1 MDGEIAFRELKNLKG
16 FTIVVGKRK
25 RTRYKKFRSK
35 PDKKRIKIYYLL
47 PVIFVGILLV
57 FIKLSQNKKIES
69 ENKTESIPIN
79 NFKAVDD
86 YSLYYIPIVV
96 NDFSS
101 YSKGDKIENS
111 MLIKLGVWSILCTDE
126 TEKYEAFDGE
136 LVIPAEVIEEKIKKL
151 FSKDIV
157 IKNETV
163 QEEKYSIIY
172 DDETQVYIIKTIGLT
187 PRYTPHLESAETKRN
202 ETILTVG
209 CHKSE
214 NYKQD
219 SSGNIVIPEA
229 EKRLIITLSKD
240 ENGYHISEISG

>member
-1 MDGEIAFRELKNLKG
+1 MRG

-25 RTRYKKFRSK
+25 RKKYKKFK
-35 PDKKRIKIYYLL
+35 TKYGKKKIKFYYFL
-47 PVIFVGILLV
+47 PFVFIGVLLV
-57 FIKLSQNKKIES
+57 FIKLSSVE
-69 ENKTESIPIN
+69 KTEIQNNIQSIQIN

-96 NDFSS
+96 NDFSE
-101 YSKGDKIENS
+101 YSKGAEIENS

-136 LVIPAEVIEEKIKKL
+136 LAIPAEIISSKVRSIFSEE
-151 FSKDIV
+151 V
-157 IKNETV
+157 RIKNETV
-163 QEEKYSIIY
+163 EEEKYSIFF
-172 DDETQVYIIKTIGLT
+172 DEDTQMYIIKTIGLT
-187 PRYTPHLESAETKRN
+187 PEYTPRLESVETKKDK
-202 ETILTVG
+202 TILIVG

-229 EKRLIITLSKD
+229 EKRLVITLVKGDSSYYI
-240 ENGYHISEISG
+240 EEISVQ

>member
-1 MDGEIAFRELKNLKG
+1 MIG
-16 FTIVVGKRK
+16 FTIVLGKRK
-25 RTRYKKFRSK
+25 RKKYGNFRAK
-35 PDKKRIKIYYLL
+35 HNKKRFKFYCLL
-47 PVIFVGILLV
+47 LVLLVGILLV
-57 FIKLSQNKKIES
+57 FIKLSSS
-69 ENKTESIPIN
+69 EKTEVEKITGSIPIN

-86 YSLYYIPIVV
+86 YSLYYIPVVV

-101 YSKGDKIENS
+101 YSKGERPENS
-111 MLIKLGVWSILCTDE
+111 MLIKLGIWSILCTDE

-136 LVIPAEVIEEKIKKL
+136 LVIPADVIEEKIKKL
-151 FSKDIV
+151 FSQETE

-163 QEEKYSIIY
+163 EEEKYSIVF
-172 DDETQVYIIKTIGLT
+172 DDETQMYIIKTIGLT
-187 PRYTPHLESAETKRN
+187 PEYTPRLESAETNKN
-202 ETILTVG
+202 ETVLTVA

-240 ENGYHISEISG
+240 ENGYYISEVSG

>member
-1 MDGEIAFRELKNLKG
+1 MDGENVFRELKKLRG

-25 RTRYKKFRSK
+25 RRYKKFRKSR
-35 PDKKRIKIYYLL
+35 DKGKIKICCLVL
-47 PVIFVGILLV
+47 AVLIGIVFV
-57 FIKLSQNKKIES
+57 FIRLSQNEKTEVES
-69 ENKTESIPIN
+69 KTESKPIN

-101 YSKGDKIENS
+101 YSKGEKIENS

-136 LVIPAEVIEEKIKKL
+136 LVIPAEVVEEKIKKL
-151 FSKDIV
+151 FSDEIQ
-157 IKNETV
+157 IRNETV
-163 QEEKYSIIY
+163 EEEKYSIIF
-172 DDETQVYIIKTIGLT
+172 DEETQMYIIKTIGLT
-187 PRYTPHLESAETKRN
+187 PTYTPDLKSVETKRG
-202 ETILTVG
+202 ETVLIVG

-229 EKRLIITLSKD
+229 EKRLTIKLSKD
-240 ENGYHISEISG
+240 KNGYHISEISG